1 MIGEE
6 RRIWPVSVYVKKLS
20 RLSKYLTSGRFE
32 LIMLIALGLGL
43 NIRQTLLATTRNIQN
58 YKVRMMGLDPE
69 T

>member
-6 RRIWPVSVYVKKLS
+6 RQIWMVSVYVKKLS
-20 RLSKYLTSGRFE
+20 KLSKYLTSGRFE
-32 LIMLIALGLGL
+32 LIMLIALGLGFD
-43 NIRQTLLATTRNIQN
+43 IRQTLLATTRNIQN